1 MYKVDNYNRSV
12 VIARYVDD
20 IVNGLHFLESK
31 ELLKQNLLE
40 QKHQLTNEELEH
52 EIMRHDSN
60 LLIDIYISEIL
71 QEV

>member
-31 ELLKQNLLE
+31 ELLTQHLLD
-40 QKHQLTNEELEH
+40 QKHQLTNEELER

-60 LLIDIYISEIL
+60 LLIDLYISEIL